1 MKYYI
6 SYKYHRIEEIVD
18 EITFEKKIKHWD
30 SFSSDS
36 FEIGFEIK
44 NEQDIDKLH
53 HFIFDKLKPE
63 CEIRNQQ
70 LTALLILCV
79 YKLEG

>member
-6 SYKYHRIEEIVD
+6 SYKYHRIEERV
-18 EITFEKKIKHWD
+18 ENNEKKKIEW
-30 SFSSDS
+30 SSYSSDS
-36 FEIGFEIK
+36 FDIDFEIK

-53 HFIFDKLKPE
+53 HFIFDKLKPD

-70 LTALLILCV
+70 LTALLILGIF
-79 YKLEG
+79 KLEK